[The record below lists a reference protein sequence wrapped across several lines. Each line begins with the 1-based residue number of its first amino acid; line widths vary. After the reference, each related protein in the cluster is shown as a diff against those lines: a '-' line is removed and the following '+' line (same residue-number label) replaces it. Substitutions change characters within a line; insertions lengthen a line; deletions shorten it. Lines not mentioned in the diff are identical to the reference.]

1 MVWSGWVRIGRKLR
15 RLLGLSDN
23 GTFLVGALLEA
34 PFRHKVLSQNEA
46 EYKEQTFN
54 KLVNH
59 CEEVNVGLV
68 GHDPTAGQDFESA
81 LIDQFLETLALNL
94 EIRAASVS
102 NLLRE
107 F

>member
-1 MVWSGWVRIGRKLR
+1 M
-15 RLLGLSDN
+15 LGQ
-23 GTFLVGALLEA
+23 
-34 PFRHKVLSQNEA
+34 KEA

-102 NLLRE
+102 NLLRHN
-107 F
+107 FRRKFKNKILAPPFN